1 MDKDRITGAA
11 KEAEGTIKTQLG
23 KLTDNPRLEAE
34 GKIRKAEGSLQK
46 DFGRAKDKLRN
57 L

>member
-1 MDKDRITGAA
+1 MDKDRIAGAA
-11 KEAEGTIKTQLG
+11 KEAEGTIKTQVG
-23 KLTDNPRLEAE
+23 KLTDTPKLEAE

-46 DFGRAKDKLRN
+46 AFGRAKDKLRN